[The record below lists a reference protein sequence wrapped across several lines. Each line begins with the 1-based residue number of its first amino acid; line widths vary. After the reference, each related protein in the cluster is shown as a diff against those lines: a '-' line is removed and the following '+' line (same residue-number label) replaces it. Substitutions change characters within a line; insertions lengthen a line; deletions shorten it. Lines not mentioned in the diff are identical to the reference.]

1 MHRRS
6 VLKPEIWTAIF
17 TGVLAFVTGFA
28 LIYAH
33 GQITEMREG
42 SRRQISE
49 ARDEAR
55 IQHLVTFV
63 NQFDQEPLASYR
75 KTLALKRLRN
85 ESDPPELYRVLDFF
99 ETIATLT
106 QRGYLNETDVWKE
119 FGYWI
124 LHLDAD
130 PEVKE
135 DLDWESKN
143 RPNEYPGFIQLL
155 GSLRSIDLQH
165 NGKGADFSLQEVK
178 EFYAEE
184 SQIVAGAPAPKHAAS
199 RETVHE

>member
-1 MHRRS
+1 M
-6 VLKPEIWTAIF
+6 WTAIF

-28 LIYAH
+28 LIYAN

-42 SRRQISE
+42 SRRQITE
-49 ARDEAR
+49 AREEAE

-63 NQFDQEPLASYR
+63 NQFDQEPMASYR

-85 ESDPPELYRVLDFF
+85 ESDPTELYRLLDFF

-130 PEVKE
+130 PEVKD
-135 DLDWESKN
+135 DLKWELEN
-143 RPNEYPGFIQLL
+143 RPNEYPGFTQLL
-155 GSLRSIDLQH
+155 DTLRRIDLDH
-165 NGKGADFSLQEVK
+165 HGKGTDFSPDEVK
-178 EFYAEE
+178 QFYSEE
-184 SQIVAGAPAPKHAAS
+184 SQIVAGAPTPKHDAG
-199 RETVHE
+199 RIPK